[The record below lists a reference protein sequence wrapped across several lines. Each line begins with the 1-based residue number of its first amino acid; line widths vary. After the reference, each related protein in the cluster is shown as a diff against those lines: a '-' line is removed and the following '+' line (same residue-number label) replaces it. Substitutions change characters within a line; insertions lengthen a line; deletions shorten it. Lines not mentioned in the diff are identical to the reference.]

1 MSISERVDSDIKT
14 AMKKRDDVRLV
25 VLRMLKSEFKYK
37 SMDTGRDLSDEDAI
51 AVLSSA
57 AKKRSDAIVE
67 YRKGGREDLEKLE
80 SKELEI
86 LKEYLPEQLSESEL
100 KGLVEK
106 AVVETGASSVNDLGI
121 VMKTLMPRVRGRA
134 DGKTVNNVVRTVL
147 QSK

>member
-1 MSISERVDSDIKT
+1 MSLSERVDSDIKT

-25 VLRMLKSEFKYK
+25 VLRMLKSELKYK
-37 SMDTGRDLSDEDAI
+37 SMSIGNELSDEDAI

-57 AKKRSDAIVE
+57 AKKRSEAIME

-80 SKELEI
+80 SIELEI
-86 LKEYLPEQLSESEL
+86 LKEYLPEQLSESDL
-100 KGLVEK
+100 KFLVEK
-106 AVVETGASSVNDLGI
+106 AVVETGASSINDLGL
-121 VMKTLMPRVRGRA
+121 VMKTLMPDVRGKA

>member
-1 MSISERVDSDIKT
+1 MSLSERVDSDIKT

-25 VLRMLKSEFKYK
+25 VLRMLKSELKYK

-57 AKKRSDAIVE
+57 AKKRSDAILE

-86 LKEYLPEQLSESEL
+86 LKEYLPEQLSESDL
-100 KGLVEK
+100 KILVEK

-121 VMKTLMPRVRGRA
+121 VMKTLMPNVRGRA